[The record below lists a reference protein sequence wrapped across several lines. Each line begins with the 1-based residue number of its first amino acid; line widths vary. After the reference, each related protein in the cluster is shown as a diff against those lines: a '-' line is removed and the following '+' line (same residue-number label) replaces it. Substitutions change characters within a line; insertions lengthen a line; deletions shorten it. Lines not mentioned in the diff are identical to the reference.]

1 MLSKVKIEDKNV
13 WEMLE
18 IIKADGSVSEN
29 ILSLHAL
36 QFIKPRLN
44 LSIELL
50 ELIYNPKTKYELD
63 EVQEAS

>member
-1 MLSKVKIEDKNV
+1 MISYVKIDDRNV

-18 IIKADGSVSEN
+18 VIKADESVSEN

-44 LSIELL
+44 LCIELL
-50 ELIYNPKTKYELD
+50 ELIYNPKTKHKLD
-63 EVQEAS
+63 EVQEDS

>member
-1 MLSKVKIEDKNV
+1 MVKIDDDNV

-36 QFIKPRLN
+36 QFIKSRLN
-44 LSIELL
+44 LSIEFL
-50 ELIYNPKTKYELD
+50 ELIYNPKNRNKLD
-63 EVQEAS
+63 EVQEDS

>member
-1 MLSKVKIEDKNV
+1 MVKIDDRNV

-44 LSIELL
+44 LSIEFL
-50 ELIYNPKTKYELD
+50 ELIYYPKNRNKLD
-63 EVQEAS
+63 EVQEDS

>member
-1 MLSKVKIEDKNV
+1 
-13 WEMLE
+13 MLE

-44 LSIELL
+44 LSIEFL
-50 ELIYNPKTKYELD
+50 ELIYYPKNRNKLD
-63 EVQEAS
+63 EVQEDS

>member
-1 MLSKVKIEDKNV
+1 MIEKF

-18 IIKADGSVSEN
+18 VIKSDDGSVSEN